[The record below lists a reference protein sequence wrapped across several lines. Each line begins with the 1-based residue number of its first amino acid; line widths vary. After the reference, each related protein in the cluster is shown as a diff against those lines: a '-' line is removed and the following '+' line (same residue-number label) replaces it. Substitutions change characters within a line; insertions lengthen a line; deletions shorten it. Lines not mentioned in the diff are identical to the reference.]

1 MALAHEARVLRKD
14 YNGLLC
20 AVIVSTPPSLPRL
33 PEAISLHPTLLMLLL
48 CDESLDTR
56 LCMKSSRLNGEA
68 VGLGAPWPPD
78 WLITGRGIRKA
89 CPGPHFASVSE
100 TKRFLSQ
107 PAKPGLLQKA
117 V

>member
-1 MALAHEARVLRKD
+1 
-14 YNGLLC
+14 
-20 AVIVSTPPSLPRL
+20 
-33 PEAISLHPTLLMLLL
+33 
-48 CDESLDTR
+48 
-56 LCMKSSRLNGEA
+56 

-78 WLITGRGIRKA
+78 WLITGRGIREA